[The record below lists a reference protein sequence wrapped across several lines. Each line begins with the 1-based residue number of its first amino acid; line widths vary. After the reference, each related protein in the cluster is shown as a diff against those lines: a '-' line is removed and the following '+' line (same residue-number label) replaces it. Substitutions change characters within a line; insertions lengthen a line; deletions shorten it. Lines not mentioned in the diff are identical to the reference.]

1 MSDSRPNNLGV
12 VPEEISAWNP
22 LTAPQAMVMQ
32 TKGNTG
38 PGTTKPLPSVNCVTA
53 GMCSGG
59 MAMTMKTPS
68 TATVPSF
75 MKVLR

>member
-1 MSDSRPNNLGV
+1 MSFSRASSFGV
-12 VPEEISAWNP
+12 VPEEISEWNP

-38 PGTTKPLPSVNCVTA
+38 PGTTKPLPSMNCVTPA
-53 GMCSGG
+53 CAAAAR
-59 MAMTMKTPS
+59 AMTMKIPS